1 MLIRQFQEKDLNAVC
16 EIERIAWGS
25 EGAAKAEQILNRA
38 RICPEGSIVAEHLN
52 GEVVGYAAAQRV
64 ARLSTASWDEVTD
77 NGHLQR
83 SHVANGPIAF
93 GVGMSVLPSAARFG
107 VSGAII
113 RTYAQTF
120 VRDGGCHLLALGSR
134 LPGFRRW
141 RQQYGGSVQQYLDLQ
156 RKGFSVDPELC
167 LYEKAGFR
175 LMWPV
180 AQYYPDP
187 ESENWGAIIAMGRR
201 AALALA

>member
-1 MLIRQFQEKDLNAVC
+1 MHIRQFQEKDLNAVC
-16 EIERIAWGS
+16 EIETIAWGN
-25 EGAAKAEQILNRA
+25 EGAASAEQIMTRA

-64 ARLSTASWDEVTD
+64 EQLSTASWDQVTD
-77 NGHLQR
+77 GGCLRR
-83 SHVANGPIAF
+83 SHIAGGPIAF

-113 RTYAQTF
+113 RSYAQVF

-134 LPGFRRW
+134 LPGHRRW
-141 RQQYGGSVQQYLDLQ
+141 RQQFGGTIRQYLDLQ

-180 AQYYPDP
+180 AQ
-187 ESENWGAIIAMGRR
+187 
-201 AALALA
+201 